1 MRGIFDIGSL
11 NDNLDKFLLR
21 HILTIFQKQ
30 KAVMTEN
37 GTHNGVSNGTTSEPS
52 ALSEQELEAINETW
66 TLIWNDKK
74 NNGIELFIKLFT
86 HFPES
91 QNFFKDFK
99 GLPIEEVREHK
110 KLRAH
115 ALSVMYALKSFID
128 NLDDEETLD
137 ALVRKNAQNHAERG
151 VGEREVKMLLPAFLE
166 LLNEQLQEKTTDLH
180 KSAWTKLF
188 GVIALVAREE
198 QNHLK

>member
-1 MRGIFDIGSL
+1 
-11 NDNLDKFLLR
+11 
-21 HILTIFQKQ
+21 
-30 KAVMTEN
+30 MTEN

-52 ALSEQELEAINETW
+52 ALSEHELEAINDTW

-74 NNGIELFIKLFT
+74 TNGIELFIKLFT

-151 VGEREVKMLLPAFLE
+151 VGEREVKMLLPAFQE
-166 LLNEQLQEKTTDLH
+166 LLHEQLQEKTTDLH